1 MGPQLDAL
9 ETWRV
14 FTVTMY
20 ILSFVLL
27 LWNIFLG
34 YKFIKITFW
43 PEPEPIFLD
52 SDNEKEE

>member
-1 MGPQLDAL
+1 MGPQLADL

-14 FTVTMY
+14 FTIAMY

-34 YKFIKITFW
+34 YKFIKITWW
-43 PEPEPIFLD
+43 PEPEPFFTD
-52 SDNEKEE
+52 SDDE